1 MANNVTV
8 KSGDTLGEIA
18 LRLRT
23 SVKALAAANGISDP
37 NKILVGQ
44 VLTVPGA
51 APPPTPGPA
60 PAPAPGPAPA
70 GSAAGPASSHQ
81 LGKLSE
87 KFESGGRGPGTVSG
101 GVGDA
106 GGVSY
111 GTYQLASKL
120 KRPEEF
126 LASEGARWAAEFK
139 GARSGT
145 PAFSAVWKAIAARE
159 GPAFNSAQHAYI
171 KRTHYDVQID
181 RVRAATGVDL
191 DRRCDAIRDAVWSTA
206 VQHGPTC
213 NIVVRAMNNGN
224 PDDPTLLMAIYAERG
239 KKKADGSL
247 ANFGKCSPAVQRGV
261 ENRFKSELKDALAM
275 LVH

>member
-8 KSGDTLGEIA
+8 KSGDTLGGIA
-18 LRLRT
+18 ARLGVT
-23 SVKALAAANGISDP
+23 LKALADANGITDV
-37 NKILVGQ
+37 NKIRVGQ

-51 APPPTPGPA
+51 APPPAPPPA
-60 PAPAPGPAPA
+60 PVPAPGPAPA
-70 GSAAGPASSHQ
+70 GPAAGPASSHP

-120 KRPEEF
+120 KRPEQF

-139 GARSGT
+139 GAASGT
-145 PAFSAVWKAIAARE
+145 PAFSATWKAIAARD
-159 GPAFNSAQHAYI
+159 GPAFNDAQHAYI
-171 KRTHYDVQID
+171 KRTHYDVQIA
-181 RVRAATGVDL
+181 RVLAATGVDL
-191 DRRCDAIRDAVWSTA
+191 DRRCDAVRDAVWSTA

-213 NIVVRAMNNGN
+213 NIVVRAMNGGD
-224 PDDPTLLMAIYAERG
+224 PDDPTLLKAIYAERG
-239 KKKADGSL
+239 KKNANGSL
-247 ANFGKCSPAVQRGV
+247 ANFSKCSPAVQKGV

-275 LVH
+275 LGH